1 MRRYAKKGSGG
12 VGELAVM
19 EISPEVV
26 GVRTRARTT
35 ALRAAAAAARKRK
48 TAAVAVVGPEGVQI
62 LYLQLRSRSLVMTQ
76 RVASSTVHS
85 DQQAGGVADC
95 VSRCSS
101 NATSE
106 VVPRRPSEMQSCD
119 SECNRA
125 RREST
130 PMSELHAVESDG
142 GESTAGRLPA
152 RSTSKIIPPADEI
165 EAFFAAAEREDQQRF
180 TSKYN
185 FDVVNDTPLSGRYDW
200 VRLKP

>member
-1 MRRYAKKGSGG
+1 MRRYAK
-12 VGELAVM
+12 M
-19 EISPEVV
+19 EISPEVG
-26 GVRTRARTT
+26 GVRTRARTM
-35 ALRAAAAAARKRK
+35 ALRAAAAAAAAKKRK
-48 TAAVAVVGPEGVQI
+48 TAVVAVMGPEGVQI
-62 LYLQLRSRSLVMTQ
+62 LYLQLRSRSLVMTR
-76 RVASSTVHS
+76 RVARSTVHS
-85 DQQAGGVADC
+85 DHQQGGGEADC

-106 VVPRRPSEMQSCD
+106 VVPRRASEMESRD

-130 PMSELHAVESDG
+130 PMSELQAVESDG
-142 GESTAGRLPA
+142 GESTAARLPA
-152 RSTSKIIPPADEI
+152 RSTSKIFPPADEI
-165 EAFFAAAEREDQQRF
+165 EAFFSAAEREDQQRF